1 MEKKVS
7 ENNISKSTLSDKKSY
22 EINSTSSIEIVY
34 QNNFQNIF
42 TKNNKKMYIKIIT
55 YLEYQ
60 FRISRYSF
68 FTKNK

>member
-34 QNNFQNIF
+34 QNNPSR
-42 TKNNKKMYIKIIT
+42 TSGKIM
-55 YLEYQ
+55 
-60 FRISRYSF
+60 
-68 FTKNK
+68 N